1 MKREDCSNQER
12 WVMESLE
19 EGKIADLKDEFGE
32 DEKNRYLNN
41 DSIVTELIAAGK
53 SARDAAYAP
62 YSNFKVGAA
71 VLTADGQIFT
81 GCNIENASFGA
92 SMCAERVAI
101 FSAVAAGQRQI
112 QALAVI
118 ADTPQPVAPCGLCRQ
133 VLSEF
138 SPDCQVIM
146 ANLKEEYHVVKLA
159 ELLPSAFKFQRP
171 VSAER

>member
-1 MKREDCSNQER
+1 MLDD
-12 WVMESLE
+12 
-19 EGKIADLKDEFGE
+19 G
-32 DEKNRYLNN
+32 
-41 DSIVTELIAAGK
+41 LIHTLLK
-53 SARDAAYAP
+53 SAQSAREAAYAP
-62 YSNFKVGAA
+62 YSGDFKVGAA
-71 VLTADGQIFT
+71 VLTANGQIFT

-101 FSAVAAGQRQI
+101 FAAVAAGQRRF

-146 ANLKEEYHVVKLA
+146 ANLEGHLQITTLSQ
-159 ELLPSAFKFQRP
+159 LLPMAFEYRHSTFTKNLI
-171 VSAER
+171 